1 MKNVCKKVRFFLGPI
16 RKLIVDTI
24 PVASCYM
31 CLVSM
36 DVTPKKDEAQPPT
49 TQALHPALWVLFLL
63 GRKMIPELQ
72 ALMMC
77 VQRKSSVGCPNNDGL
92 RLLKHTHWET
102 FTKKL
107 WKITFFFMGKSSQLS
122 WENHITIFFMGKSTI
137 SMAIFK
143 FANCEFTCRSSLQLC
158 SKGTRSLELFVP
170 RFWGAELRRRG
181 FSGFSCLGGLTR
193 EFLTVLTKMG
203 M

>member
-107 WKITFFFMGKSSQLS
+107 WKITFFS
-122 WENHITIFFMGKSTI
+122 WENHHNFHGKITSPYFSWENQLFLWPFSSSQTVSLPVGHPYS
-137 SMAIFK
+137 
-143 FANCEFTCRSSLQLC
+143 FAARAPGRWN
-158 SKGTRSLELFVP
+158 
-170 RFWGAELRRRG
+170 
-181 FSGFSCLGGLTR
+181 FSCHVSGAPS
-193 EFLTVLTKMG
+193 
-203 M
+203 